1 MLWSATLRPA
11 FLQDIGAAVRT
22 STSCTAIVQ
31 TQNNLRFRKLDK
43 LDRSR
48 KMASLRDW
56 APVTALMTRQTRC
69 SRQTVS
75 SIIATPTAGRWRI
88 RLC

>member
-1 MLWSATLRPA
+1 MLWSATLKSA
-11 FLQDIGAAVRT
+11 FLQDIGAALGA

-31 TQNNLRFRKLDK
+31 MQNNLRFRKLDK
-43 LDRSR
+43 HDRSR

-56 APVTALMTRQTRC
+56 YASHSANDQANRR

-75 SIIATPTAGRWRI
+75 STIATPTAGKWRI